1 MGSGPIRQVM
11 LIFGEIEKFGHV
23 ADPLRKDV
31 SAATRVGDAL
41 FTSCDEFASVDR
53 LTPDGEAW
61 GNHVHFALGDILDLP
76 GGPDGEMDIEGLMA
90 DEGWLWV
97 VGSHG
102 LKRAK
107 PDGEARKA
115 MDSLAKIK
123 RDPNRMFLGRIP
135 LATRDG
141 APALVAE
148 DGKRR
153 VQTIRLHPRKSQ
165 LRKWLRDDEHIGP
178 FLAVPCKEN
187 GLDIEGIA
195 ARGTRVWLGLR
206 GPVLCEMAVVLEFDF
221 KVTAGGHLKAR
232 RIDGKRRYRK
242 HLIPTRGLGIRDLE
256 LEGDD
261 LILLTAPVTAAD
273 GVAAIRRWRGAVH
286 VTSSGVVPE
295 DNVELI
301 CGLPY
306 RGHHDHPEGVV
317 QWEDGGWLVI
327 YDSPAPERLEN
338 SPARLLADIWK
349 G

>member
-1 MGSGPIRQVM
+1 MDEAPSRQVM
-11 LIFGEIEKFGHV
+11 LIFGDLEKFGHA

-31 SAATRVGDAL
+31 SAVTRVGDAL

-61 GNHVHFALGDILDLP
+61 GNHVNFSLYDILGLP
-76 GGPDGEMDIEGLMA
+76 GGSDGEMDIEGLMA
-90 DEGWLWV
+90 DEGWLWI

-102 LKRAK
+102 LKRGKAK
-107 PDGEARKA
+107 GDAEEALQ
-115 MDSLAKIK
+115 SLAEIK
-123 RDPNRMFLGRIP
+123 RDPNRMFLGRVP
-135 LATRDG
+135 LAERDG

-148 DGKRR
+148 DGERR
-153 VQTIRLHPRKSQ
+153 LQTIRLHPQKSQ
-165 LRKWLRDDEHIGP
+165 LRKWLRGDEHIGP
-178 FLAVPCKEN
+178 FLALPCKEN

-206 GPVLCEMAVVLEFDF
+206 GPVLCEMAVVLEFNF
-221 KVTAGGHLKAR
+221 RVTAAGHLKAR

-256 LEGDD
+256 LDGDD

-273 GVAAIRRWRGAVH
+273 GVAAIRRWKGAVE

-295 DNVELI
+295 KDVELI
-301 CGLPY
+301 CDLPY
-306 RGHHDHPEGVV
+306 RGQYDHPEGVV
-317 QWEDGGWLVI
+317 QWAEGEWLVI

-338 SPARLLADIWK
+338 NPARLLADIWK